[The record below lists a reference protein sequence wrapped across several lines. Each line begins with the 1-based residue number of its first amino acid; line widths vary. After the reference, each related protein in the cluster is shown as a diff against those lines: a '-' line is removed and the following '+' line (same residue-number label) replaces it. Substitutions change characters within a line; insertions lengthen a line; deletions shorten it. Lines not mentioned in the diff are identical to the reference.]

1 MNKRIL
7 VADDDDTLRAVLAQS
22 LEHAGYGVTITAD
35 GAEALEA
42 VKTGVFDA
50 AVLDIMMPY
59 LSGLEVLA
67 KIRRYAADLPVIL
80 VSANATFTT
89 AIKAKQAGA
98 FDYLPKPF
106 DLTVLNETV
115 DRACEQATSQINT
128 PPENAVVKD
137 GVELLGKSPAMQV
150 VFRTISRLTQSGLS
164 VLITGES
171 GTGKEVVARMVH
183 EHSKYKNKPFIAIN
197 MAAIPSNLIESEL
210 FGHEKGAF
218 TGADRRKTGRFKQ
231 AAGGTLFFDEIG
243 DMPLEAQTRLL
254 RVLQEEEFSPL
265 GSERVLKSDVRI
277 ICATHRNLKQ
287 MVADGKFR
295 EDLYYRLN
303 VIPVMVP
310 PLRNRREDIPD
321 LAQHFL
327 KELNTHLGFSKAAIK
342 ALQDYNWPGNIRELK
357 NLVARLSVLSPDNVI
372 NAEIIGQELT
382 GSTTSAVQQA
392 DNTDFAADIASKLEE
407 YFDDLHQNA
416 QPGTLYPE
424 VISNVERPLIELT
437 LKATNGNQ
445 IQAAR
450 ILGLNR
456 NTLRSKIRAL
466 DLNVV
471 RK

>member
-7 VADDDDTLRAVLAQS
+7 LADDDDTLRAVLARS
-22 LEHAGYGVTITAD
+22 LEHAGYDVTITAD

-42 VKTGVFDA
+42 VRTGVFDA
-50 AVLDIMMPY
+50 AVLDIMMPH
-59 LSGLEVLA
+59 LSGLDVMS
-67 KIRRYAADLPVIL
+67 KIRPYAADMPVIL
-80 VSANATFTT
+80 ISANASFTT
-89 AIKAKQAGA
+89 AIKTKQAGA

-115 DRACEQATSQINT
+115 DRACASVSATKEMS
-128 PPENAVVKD
+128 EEVVATD
-137 GVELLGKSPAMQV
+137 GIELLGKSPAMQV
-150 VFRTISRLTQSGLS
+150 VFRTISRLTQSDLS

-183 EHSKYKNKPFIAIN
+183 QHSKRKNKPFVAIN
-197 MAAIPSNLIESEL
+197 MAAIPSGLIESEL

-218 TGADRRKTGRFKQ
+218 TGADRRKTGRFEQ

-265 GSERVLKSDVRI
+265 GSERVLTSDVRI
-277 ICATHRNLKQ
+277 ICATHRNLKKR
-287 MVADGKFR
+287 VAEGKFR

-303 VIPVMVP
+303 VIPIMVP
-310 PLRNRREDIPD
+310 PLRERREDIPD
-321 LAQHFL
+321 LARHFL
-327 KELNTHLGFSKAAIK
+327 KQLDTGLCFSDAALK
-342 ALQDYNWPGNIRELK
+342 ALQDYDWSGNIRELK
-357 NLVARLSVLSPDNVI
+357 NLIARLSVLSPDQK
-372 NAEIIGQELT
+372 IGSSIVRQELT
-382 GSTTSAVQQA
+382 ESTASPVRP
-392 DNTDFAADIASKLEE
+392 DESIDFATDIAGKLEE

-416 QPGTLYPE
+416 RPGTLYPE

>member
-1 MNKRIL
+1 
-7 VADDDDTLRAVLAQS
+7 
-22 LEHAGYGVTITAD
+22 
-35 GAEALEA
+35 
-42 VKTGVFDA
+42 
-50 AVLDIMMPY
+50 
-59 LSGLEVLA
+59 
-67 KIRRYAADLPVIL
+67 
-80 VSANATFTT
+80 
-89 AIKAKQAGA
+89 
-98 FDYLPKPF
+98 
-106 DLTVLNETV
+106 
-115 DRACEQATSQINT
+115 
-128 PPENAVVKD
+128 
-137 GVELLGKSPAMQV
+137 
-150 VFRTISRLTQSGLS
+150 
-164 VLITGES
+164 
-171 GTGKEVVARMVH
+171 
-183 EHSKYKNKPFIAIN
+183 
-197 MAAIPSNLIESEL
+197 
-210 FGHEKGAF
+210 
-218 TGADRRKTGRFKQ
+218 
-231 AAGGTLFFDEIG
+231 
-243 DMPLEAQTRLL
+243 
-254 RVLQEEEFSPL
+254 LQEEEFSPL